1 MVGRCSEVVHPPG
14 PATLK
19 TRRELLMS
27 LGDRTCERGWEC
39 NRVAAALS
47 ESPGYF
53 GFPVDRNP
61 LQSFLSRSFQAH
73 QAERLYRGIAC
84 WSHEGTASP
93 KLLWQ
98 PSAGSPSFGTQS
110 HVLIRS
116 PIAGKPSDWKSS
128 GVTKRACENALREI
142 SNISTVWVLRLVP
155 SSGK

>member
-1 MVGRCSEVVHPPG
+1 MKWFTPP
-14 PATLK
+14 PCHLENKVRVARVASAT
-19 TRRELLMS
+19 
-27 LGDRTCERGWEC
+27 ERGWEC

-98 PSAGSPSFGTQS
+98 PFAGSPSSGTQFQ
-110 HVLIRS
+110 VPIRS
-116 PIAGKPSDWKSS
+116 LIAGKPSDWKSS
-128 GVTKRACENALREI
+128 GVTKEPARTRYGNLQCQYCLGLAFGPGER
-142 SNISTVWVLRLVP
+142 
-155 SSGK
+155 